1 MLLWAEFC
9 QFGLNAISVREK
21 SSIPILQEMTN
32 KPIQV
37 VVDLKRNQEFKTCM
51 SGSYFWVKIVCSPDA
66 QDVFNTENKNSDN
79 LHYFK

>member
-9 QFGLNAISVREK
+9 QSGLNAISVREK

-37 VVDLKRNQEFKTCM
+37 VVDPVLLLQKKEWEQVAR
-51 SGSYFWVKIVCSPDA
+51 VP
-66 QDVFNTENKNSDN
+66 
-79 LHYFK
+79 

>member
-37 VVDLKRNQEFKTCM
+37 VVDPVLLLQKKRMGASCTSSANKTTILSM
-51 SGSYFWVKIVCSPDA
+51 LFIGR
-66 QDVFNTENKNSDN
+66 
-79 LHYFK
+79 